1 MHTGR
6 TGWTADPWRC
16 AALSYKLHFQLLLT
30 EKTNNVT
37 PMLHCKVNTSCKDRN
52 HSTSCIGELPRE
64 APRVI
69 LERLRI
75 VEQLNEDHPLAQ
87 THVNQPLQ
95 SASCEISKQTRAQ
108 SFLQYITEATEAPI
122 FESGQVLGY
131 TQFHCADAFHLTL
144 RVEGLD
150 AVKHYA
156 RSTSHGQVVR
166 TRHDV
171 QQVDASACC
180 IHDGRQCV

>member
-1 MHTGR
+1 M
-6 TGWTADPWRC
+6 
-16 AALSYKLHFQLLLT
+16 
-30 EKTNNVT
+30 
-37 PMLHCKVNTSCKDRN
+37 
-52 HSTSCIGELPRE
+52 
-64 APRVI
+64 
-69 LERLRI
+69 
-75 VEQLNEDHPLAQ
+75 
-87 THVNQPLQ
+87 NQPSK

-108 SFLQYITEATEAPI
+108 PFLQYITEATEAPI
-122 FESGQVLGY
+122 FESGKA
-131 TQFHCADAFHLTL
+131 HAFHLTL

-180 IHDGRQCV
+180 IHDESSILVSGTCTAVSAFKLTLTRARL